1 MENQKMENLLNLALY
16 ASPTERLRSSQL
28 PVGYDAADQTFEV
41 VIRYQG
47 DLSFLE
53 DAGLDYTAL
62 LGSYAILRL
71 PEDSLD
77 AVSRLPQVPIWK
89 SRSVCTSRRR
99 KAGPPPA
106 SIPCRAVPPWI
117 VQGFP
122 DGGFWWPASTQ
133 V

>member
-77 AVSRLPQVPIWK
+77 AVSRLPQVTYMEKPK
-89 SRSVCTSRRR
+89 RLYFS
-99 KAGPPPA
+99 A
-106 SIPCRAVPPWI
+106 SEPEH
-117 VQGFP
+117 
-122 DGGFWWPASTQ
+122 
-133 V
+133 